1 VPFALATLAFVVTL
15 LGPAVGASAAKAST
29 STTTT
34 AVKSS
39 TECTATQL
47 SFSSPGAVSPQLGED
62 VFTITLTNVSTR
74 SCQIHGYPTVRFY
87 TSAARLLTFHYSHSS
102 QYFRHRAPRLVNLAP
117 RGHAYFLVA
126 KYRCDLGNRYFSS
139 YFHLFAPHT
148 TGAPSVEHANGDGIG
163 AGVGVMDYC
172 NGSSRGL
179 GQTLGITAI
188 VAARVQLFS

>member
-1 VPFALATLAFVVTL
+1 MPNALATLAIVVTL
-15 LGPAVGASAAKAST
+15 LGPAVGASAARAST

-34 AVKSS
+34 TVKPSRQ
-39 TECTATQL
+39 CAATQL
-47 SFSSPGAVSPQLGED
+47 SFSGPGAVSPQMGED

-87 TSAARLLTFHYSHSS
+87 TSAGRLLTFHYSHHS
-102 QYFRHRAPRLVNLAP
+102 QYFRHRSPLLVHLAP

-139 YFHLFAPHT
+139 FFLLFAPHT
-148 TGAPSVEHANGDGIG
+148 TGAPSVEHAHGDGIG
-163 AGVGVMDYC
+163 AGTGVMDYC
-172 NGSSRGL
+172 KGSSRGP